1 MSDFKNENG
10 FDVAQ
15 GVVKNKKKPVAA
27 IVAGIVAVLAI
38 GSGLTYALV
47 PSVRN
52 NVKMAIMGPEKYF
65 AETYK
70 SNIKSSKSELI
81 ENYQLMYDSL
91 DKMQTGTAVKCN
103 VNFELQD
110 GMKQMLS
117 MANMGEMFNEVNF
130 DMYVNMKENKLEET
144 FKIAADG
151 KDVVSASMF
160 GDMKDMIFY
169 AQVPDLTANVLKIP
183 YKEMLSEEM
192 GDMVEGI
199 KGEMG
204 EVPEELQQV
213 FDMDYSNMKEYFLE
227 TNQVDE
233 IITRYTDIIIDGIT
247 DVEIEKGVTGKVG
260 KIDYKYNKMVANI
273 SSKDA
278 AKIADNLI
286 KELEND
292 KVIKKYVVDT
302 YGISESDY
310 ATFIEDA
317 KEEIPDPEE
326 ITDEKI
332 ILTTYVDEK
341 GTIQGMEMGETAEEE
356 MFSMISAESKNQVAM
371 QMNMENSAI
380 VNIDA
385 DKDGNKYTGKI
396 SCEADGETYSVD
408 FEDLELVDKKYING
422 VINLDMK
429 QFGVE
434 DMGNIALNFTTDGK
448 SQTVENKMDNMY
460 KLTLKYEEVSPTDV
474 KIPDENV
481 YGIEEMDKFLGDAD
495 INAFLKNIFVKLGM
509 DEATAEMLAEN
520 YAGGGLDYGYE
531 DYEEYEDGEEV
542 DLEEDYDLGDL
553 DDYGYDYDLKN
564 AIVKFNENAITLPG
578 SNAEIISMLG
588 DTGVEAVEPAAYEYL
603 YSEDGSIGVTVKN
616 DTKES
621 ITVDKATIT
630 SIYVYGETS
639 ALNLSINDI
648 KIGSTV
654 EEIEK
659 AFGIE
664 VPEDESDVSFYKDL
678 NFLSFSL
685 SDGKVDSITIGIE

>member
-15 GVVKNKKKPVAA
+15 GVVKNKKKPVVA

-70 SNIKSSKSELI
+70 SNIKNSKSELI

-192 GDMVEGI
+192 GDMV
-199 KGEMG
+199 

-648 KIGSTV
+648 KTGSTV

-664 VPEDESDVSFYKDL
+664 VPEDENDVSFYKDS

>member
-15 GVVKNKKKPVAA
+15 GVVKNTKKPVAA
-27 IVAGIVAVLAI
+27 IVAGIVAVAAI

-70 SNIKSSKSELI
+70 SNIKNSKSELI

-91 DKMQTGTAVKCN
+91 DKMQTGTAVKCD

-192 GDMVEGI
+192 GDMVE
-199 KGEMG
+199 
-204 EVPEELQQV
+204 VPEELQQV

-260 KIDYKYNKMVANI
+260 EIDYKYNKMVANI
-273 SSKDA
+273 SSKDSE
-278 AKIADNLI
+278 KIVDNLI
-286 KELEND
+286 KELEKD
-292 KVIKKYVVDT
+292 KVIKKYVIDT

-310 ATFIEDA
+310 ATFIAET
-317 KEEIPDPEE
+317 KEEMYEMIEE
-326 ITDEKI
+326 KTTLITYI
-332 ILTTYVDEK
+332 DEK
-341 GTIQGMEMGETAEEE
+341 GTIQGMEMTESNVEETILF
-356 MFSMISAESKNQVAM
+356 MSAESKNQVSM
-371 QMNMENSAI
+371 QMNIADEAI

-520 YAGGGLDYGYE
+520 YAGGGLDYG
-531 DYEEYEDGEEV
+531 YEEYEDGEEV

>member
-15 GVVKNKKKPVAA
+15 GVVKNKKKPVVA

-192 GDMVEGI
+192 GDMV
-199 KGEMG
+199 

>member
-70 SNIKSSKSELI
+70 SNIKNSKSELI

-192 GDMVEGI
+192 GDMV
-199 KGEMG
+199 

>member
-15 GVVKNKKKPVAA
+15 GVVKNKKKPVVA

-70 SNIKSSKSELI
+70 SNIKNSKSELI

-91 DKMQTGTAVKCN
+91 DKMQTGTAVKCD

-192 GDMVEGI
+192 GDMVE
-199 KGEMG
+199 
-204 EVPEELQQV
+204 VPEELQQV

-260 KIDYKYNKMVANI
+260 EIDYKYNKMVANI
-273 SSKDA
+273 SSKDSE
-278 AKIADNLI
+278 KIVDNLI
-286 KELEND
+286 KELEKD
-292 KVIKKYVVDT
+292 KVIKKYVIDT

-310 ATFIEDA
+310 ATFIAET
-317 KEEIPDPEE
+317 KEEMYEMIEE
-326 ITDEKI
+326 KTTLITYI
-332 ILTTYVDEK
+332 DEK
-341 GTIQGMEMGETAEEE
+341 GTIQGMEMTESNVEETILF
-356 MFSMISAESKNQVAM
+356 MSAESKNQVSM
-371 QMNMENSAI
+371 QMNIADEAI

>member
-27 IVAGIVAVLAI
+27 IVAGIVAVIAI

-70 SNIKSSKSELI
+70 SNIKNSKSELI

-103 VNFELQD
+103 VNFELQS

-117 MANMGEMFNEVNF
+117 MANMGEMFNEINF

-151 KDVVSASMF
+151 KDVVSASVF
-160 GDMKDMIFY
+160 GEMKDLIYY

-183 YKEMLSEEM
+183 YKEMLLEQM
-192 GDMVEGI
+192 DAITEGI

-227 TNQVDE
+227 TKQVDE

-273 SSKDA
+273 SSKDSE
-278 AKIADNLI
+278 KIVDNLI
-286 KELEND
+286 KELEKD
-292 KVIKKYVVDT
+292 KVIKKYVIDT

-310 ATFIEDA
+310 ATFIAET
-317 KEEIPDPEE
+317 KEEMYEMIEE
-326 ITDEKI
+326 KTTLITYI
-332 ILTTYVDEK
+332 DEK
-341 GTIQGMEMGETAEEE
+341 GTIQGMEMTESNVEETILF
-356 MFSMISAESKNQVAM
+356 MSAESKNQVSM
-371 QMNMENSAI
+371 QMNIADEAI

-495 INAFLKNIFVKLGM
+495 INAFLKNIFVKLGI

-520 YAGGGLDYGYE
+520 YAGGGLDYGY
-531 DYEEYEDGEEV
+531 
-542 DLEEDYDLGDL
+542 EDYDLGDL

-639 ALNLSINDI
+639 AFNLSINDV
-648 KIGSTV
+648 KIGSTI

-664 VPEDESDVSFYKDL
+664 VSEDEYDVSFFKDL
-678 NFLSFSL
+678 NYISFSL
-685 SDGKVDSITIGIE
+685 NEGKVDSITIGVE

>member
-27 IVAGIVAVLAI
+27 IVAGIVAVAAI

-70 SNIKSSKSELI
+70 SNIKKSKSDLM

-103 VNFELQD
+103 VNFEIQS

-117 MANMGEMFNEVNF
+117 MANMGEMFNEINF

-151 KDVVSASMF
+151 KDVVSASVF
-160 GDMKDMIFY
+160 GEMKDLILY

-183 YKEMLSEEM
+183 YKEMISQQVGYM
-192 GDMVEGI
+192 
-199 KGEMG
+199 
-204 EVPEELQQV
+204 PEEFQKV

-227 TNQVDE
+227 TKQVDE

-247 DVEIEKGVTGKVG
+247 DVEIEKGIEGKVG
-260 KIDYKYNKMVANI
+260 EIDYKYNKMIANI

-317 KEEIPDPEE
+317 KEEIPDLEE

-356 MFSMISAESKNQVAM
+356 MFSMISAESKNQVSM
-371 QMNMENSAI
+371 QMNIADEAI

-531 DYEEYEDGEEV
+531 DY
-542 DLEEDYDLGDL
+542 
-553 DDYGYDYDLKN
+553 
-564 AIVKFNENAITLPG
+564 
-578 SNAEIISMLG
+578 
-588 DTGVEAVEPAAYEYL
+588 
-603 YSEDGSIGVTVKN
+603 
-616 DTKES
+616 
-621 ITVDKATIT
+621 
-630 SIYVYGETS
+630 
-639 ALNLSINDI
+639 
-648 KIGSTV
+648 
-654 EEIEK
+654 
-659 AFGIE
+659 
-664 VPEDESDVSFYKDL
+664 
-678 NFLSFSL
+678 
-685 SDGKVDSITIGIE
+685 

>member
-27 IVAGIVAVLAI
+27 IVAGIVAVAAI

-183 YKEMLSEEM
+183 YKEMLLEQM
-192 GDMVEGI
+192 DAITEGI

-227 TNQVDE
+227 TKQVDD

-310 ATFIEDA
+310 ATFIEEA
-317 KEEIPDPEE
+317 KEEM
-326 ITDEKI
+326 TDENI

-356 MFSMISAESKNQVAM
+356 MFSMISAESKNQVSM
-371 QMNMENSAI
+371 QMNIADEAI

-509 DEATAEMLAEN
+509 DEATAEMLAQN
-520 YAGGGLDYGYE
+520 YSGGGLDYGYE
-531 DYEEYEDGEEV
+531 DYGYDEFEDGEEFE
-542 DLEEDYDLGDL
+542 LEEDYDLGDL
-553 DDYGYDYDLKN
+553 DDYGYDYDIKS
-564 AIVKFNENAITLPG
+564 AIVKFNDNAITFPG
-578 SNAEIISMLG
+578 ANAEIISMLG
-588 DTGVEAVEPAAYEYL
+588 DTGIDAVEPASFEYL
-603 YSEDGSIGVTVKN
+603 YSKDGSIGVTVKN

-621 ITVDKATIT
+621 VTADKATIT

-639 ALNLSINDI
+639 SFKLSINDV
-648 KIGSTV
+648 KIGSTI

-664 VPEDESDVSFYKDL
+664 VPEDEYDVSFYKDS
-678 NFLSFSL
+678 NYLSFSL
-685 SDGKVDSITIGIE
+685 DEGKVASITIGVE

>member
-27 IVAGIVAVLAI
+27 IVAGIIAVAAI

-70 SNIKSSKSELI
+70 SNIKNSKSELI

-110 GMKQMLS
+110 EMKQMLS

-144 FKIAADG
+144 FKVAADG

-192 GDMVEGI
+192 GDMV
-199 KGEMG
+199 

-310 ATFIEDA
+310 ATFIEEA
-317 KEEIPDPEE
+317 KEEIPDLEE

-356 MFSMISAESKNQVAM
+356 MFSMISAESKNQIAM

-396 SCEADGETYSVD
+396 TCEAEGETYSID

-448 SQTVENKMDNMY
+448 SQTMVNEMDNMY

-481 YGIEEMDKFLGDAD
+481 YGIDEMDKFLGDAD

-509 DEATAEMLAEN
+509 DEATAEMLAQN
-520 YAGGGLDYGYE
+520 YTGGGLDYGY
-531 DYEEYEDGEEV
+531 DDYEDGEEV
-542 DLEEDYDLGDL
+542 ELEEDYDLGDL
-553 DDYGYDYDLKN
+553 DDYGYDYDPKS
-564 AIVKFNENAITLPG
+564 ATVKFNGNAITLPG

-588 DTGVEAVEPAAYEYL
+588 ETGVDAVEPAAYEYM

-639 ALNLSINDI
+639 AFNLSINDI

-654 EEIEK
+654 EEVEK

-664 VPEDESDVSFYKDL
+664 VPEDEYDVSFYKDS
-678 NFLSFSL
+678 NYISFSL
-685 SDGKVDSITIGIE
+685 NEEKVESITIGVE

>member
-15 GVVKNKKKPVAA
+15 GVVKNKKKPIAA
-27 IVAGIVAVLAI
+27 IVAGVVAVAAI

-70 SNIKSSKSELI
+70 SNIKNSKSELI

-103 VNFELQD
+103 VNFELQS

-117 MANMGEMFNEVNF
+117 MANMGEMFNEINF

-151 KDVVSASMF
+151 KDVVSASVF
-160 GDMKDMIFY
+160 GEMKDLIYY

-183 YKEMLSEEM
+183 YKEMLLEQV
-192 GDMVEGI
+192 DA
-199 KGEMG
+199 MG
-204 EVPEELQQV
+204 EAPEELKKV

-227 TNQVDE
+227 TKQVDD

-247 DVEIEKGVTGKVG
+247 DVEIEKGVEGKVG
-260 KIDYKYNKMVANI
+260 EIDYKYNKMIANI
-273 SSKDA
+273 SAKDA

-310 ATFIEDA
+310 ATFIEEA
-317 KEEIPDPEE
+317 KEEIPDLEE
-326 ITDEKI
+326 MTDENI

-356 MFSMISAESKNQVAM
+356 MFSMISAESKNQVSM
-371 QMNMENSAI
+371 QMNIADEAI

-481 YGIEEMDKFLGDAD
+481 YGIEEMDKYLGDAD
-495 INAFLKNIFVKLGM
+495 INSFLKNIFVKLGM
-509 DEATAEMLAEN
+509 DEATAEMLAQN
-520 YAGGGLDYGYE
+520 YSGGGLDYGYE
-531 DYEEYEDGEEV
+531 DYGYDEFEDGEEFE
-542 DLEEDYDLGDL
+542 LEEDYDLGDL
-553 DDYGYDYDLKN
+553 DDYGYDYDIKS
-564 AIVKFNENAITLPG
+564 AIVKFNDNAITFPG
-578 SNAEIISMLG
+578 ANAEIISMLG
-588 DTGVEAVEPAAYEYL
+588 DTGIDAVEPASFEYL

-621 ITVDKATIT
+621 VTADKATIT

-639 ALNLSINDI
+639 SFKLSINDV
-648 KIGSTV
+648 KIGSTI

-664 VPEDESDVSFYKDL
+664 VPEDEYDVSFYKDS
-678 NFLSFSL
+678 NYLSFSL
-685 SDGKVDSITIGIE
+685 DEGKVASITIGVE

>member
-70 SNIKSSKSELI
+70 SNIKNSKSELI

-151 KDVVSASMF
+151 KDVVSASVF
-160 GDMKDMIFY
+160 GEMKDLIYY

-183 YKEMLSEEM
+183 YKEMLLEQM
-192 GDMVEGI
+192 DAITEGI

-227 TNQVDE
+227 TKQVDE

-460 KLTLKYEEVSPTDV
+460 KLTLKYEEVSPTDI

-664 VPEDESDVSFYKDL
+664 VPEDESDVSFYKDS

>member
-70 SNIKSSKSELI
+70 SNIKNSKSELI

-192 GDMVEGI
+192 GDMVE
-199 KGEMG
+199 
-204 EVPEELQQV
+204 VPEELQQV

-310 ATFIEDA
+310 ATFIEEA
-317 KEEIPDPEE
+317 KEEIPDLEE

-531 DYEEYEDGEEV
+531 EYEDGEEV

-664 VPEDESDVSFYKDL
+664 VPEDEYDVSFYKDS

-685 SDGKVDSITIGIE
+685 SDGKVSSLTISIE